1 MKKHKF
7 VAKTL
12 FGLET
17 LLADELHQFGCTS
30 IQKLNRAVQFEA
42 DLKGLYVANLRA
54 RYALRI
60 LQPVM
65 EFKAK
70 DPDDLYHKAMR
81 MDWQSYLKL
90 DQTFAI
96 DATTKS
102 EGFPHSKYA
111 ALKLKDAIAD
121 KFRKETG
128 KRPSVDPE
136 FPDIRFNLH
145 VWEDNV
151 TISLDASGESLHKR
165 GYRPPSARAPI
176 SEVLAAGMLGLAGW
190 DGSKN
195 FMDPMCGSGTLLLEA
210 LHMAANVPAQWLR
223 RHYAFFE
230 WANFDEE
237 LWEEVRRETWAQ
249 KKQVDVKF
257 YASDREPKTIKLL
270 QDMVKRIPVRA
281 EIEAF
286 QQDFFEMRAP
296 EGPFFIIMN
305 PPYGERIKTDDIENF
320 YSKIGDKL
328 KADFQG
334 SEAWLISSNQS
345 ALKRFGL
352 RPSKKYELYNG
363 QLKCKFS
370 GFELYAGSKKASK
383 QG

>member
-17 LLADELHQFGCTS
+17 LLADELQHFACTS
-30 IQKLNRAVQFEA
+30 VQKLNRAVQFEA
-42 DLKGLYVANLRA
+42 DLKGLYMANLRT

-60 LQPVM
+60 LQPVI

-70 DPDDLYHKAMR
+70 DPDDLYQRAMR
-81 MDWQSYLKL
+81 MDWQSYLDL
-90 DQTFAI
+90 NQTFAI

-121 KFRKETG
+121 KFRKETS

-145 VWEDNV
+145 IWEDNV

-190 DGSKN
+190 DASKN

-210 LHMAANVPAQWLR
+210 LHMAANIPAQWLR

-257 YASDREPKTIKLL
+257 FASDREPKTIKLL
-270 QDMVKRIPVRA
+270 QDMIKRIPVRA
-281 EIEAF
+281 EIQVS
-286 QQDFFEMRAP
+286 QQDFFEMRPP

-320 YSKIGDKL
+320 YARIGDKL

-383 QG
+383 Q